1 MEMLEIT
8 CNIVSSLK
16 DVLINPILIYVQMEL
31 VSKIKQFAFRIM
43 HLFNVP
49 TGWNNVKMVFVGKI
63 VFLSMD
69 VLLINLFIV
78 QEVIHR
84 IYIINCKK

>member
-49 TGWNNVKMVFVGKI
+49 TG
-63 VFLSMD
+63 
-69 VLLINLFIV
+69 
-78 QEVIHR
+78 
-84 IYIINCKK
+84 